1 MNQHMDKNNS
11 RTVKS
16 ENGVTIFLAFTTLM
30 LLIVSQNKEWSSSGF
45 LWWGTVGL
53 FMAAFVL
60 SSGLK
65 IYLDVK
71 YTTWSASF
79 LLICSFSIVWAID
92 SGLVVNSIKNLLV
105 YFVILMLL
113 CSSIRTREDIETIFK
128 VIVLSVV
135 FNSIYL
141 LFNNTGI
148 LEQAKLVE
156 SGATRLGEE
165 DGWNANGIGF
175 MSSTAMLISLYFFK
189 KTQKNH
195 IKLINACV
203 IVLTSIVTLLTGS
216 RTAILK
222 VVAGFALFVYF
233 SSKGKRFRAVLLI
246 LAFLF
251 LMYYVIMQVP
261 LFYSIIGWRM
271 EGLIATFTGVGEIES
286 SADIR
291 EQFIVDAWERWKEKP
306 LLGYGID
313 CYRRVNTIK
322 ANYYSHN
329 NFVELLADLGIV
341 GFIAFYA
348 AHIKNLFILLKLKN
362 KDNMKWFLVTAIL
375 VVMLS
380 DYGTISYTNL
390 LTMSLIM
397 LSFAYITICK
407 KEENNIKT

>member
-1 MNQHMDKNNS
+1 MLCVYNYKIEICERRRQMNQHMDKNNS

-195 IKLINACV
+195 I
-203 IVLTSIVTLLTGS
+203 
-216 RTAILK
+216 
-222 VVAGFALFVYF
+222 
-233 SSKGKRFRAVLLI
+233 
-246 LAFLF
+246 FLF
-251 LMYYVIMQVP
+251 
-261 LFYSIIGWRM
+261 
-271 EGLIATFTGVGEIES
+271 
-286 SADIR
+286 
-291 EQFIVDAWERWKEKP
+291 
-306 LLGYGID
+306 
-313 CYRRVNTIK
+313 
-322 ANYYSHN
+322 
-329 NFVELLADLGIV
+329 
-341 GFIAFYA
+341 
-348 AHIKNLFILLKLKN
+348 KN
-362 KDNMKWFLVTAIL
+362 
-375 VVMLS
+375 
-380 DYGTISYTNL
+380 
-390 LTMSLIM
+390 
-397 LSFAYITICK
+397 
-407 KEENNIKT
+407 